1 MKMARPALVLACAA
15 MLASCG
21 GSGSAGGGGTGVIP
35 TPTPTATPTPTPTS
49 ATCSLSARQDWAA
62 AQLTEWYL
70 FPDLLAT
77 NVNKASYTNL
87 QAYIDALVAPARA
100 QSRDRFFTYI
110 TSIAEENAFFEAGS
124 SAGFGFRLAYDVAAR
139 RVAVIEAFE
148 GAPALAQNIDRGSE
162 LLAIGT
168 SASTLQ
174 TVSALMA
181 SGGPDAV
188 VNALGP
194 SAPGISR
201 VLRVRDQTGV
211 ERQVTLT
218 KTEFALDPVSDRFG
232 TKIITDGGKQVGYIN
247 LRTFI
252 DTADPDLRAAFL
264 AFRNAG
270 INELVIDLRYNGGGL
285 ISIAELMGDLMGRNL
300 GGQVF
305 DYITFRPSK
314 ASNNSSYRFSPTP
327 QSIQPTKIAFI
338 TTGGSA
344 SASEMIINS
353 MQPYLPNTALAI
365 VGENTFGK
373 PVGQIALDREACDDR
388 LRVVALRVENAN
400 RQGDYYTGLASTV
413 PNSCRAFDDIS
424 RPLGDPAENML
435 ATALT
440 FLRGGTCTPI
450 TATAEARTTA
460 GLAPERGV
468 LRRPVPDAV
477 QEYVPGLF

>member
-1 MKMARPALVLACAA
+1 MKFARPALSIACAA

-21 GSGSAGGGGTGVIP
+21 GSGGSGGGGTGVIP

-49 ATCSLSARQDWAA
+49 STCSLSARQDWVA

-77 NVNKASYTNL
+77 NVNKASYPSV
-87 QAYIDALVAPARA
+87 QSYIDALVAPARA

-110 TSIAEENAFFEAGS
+110 TSIAEENAFFEQGS
-124 SAGFGFRLAYDVAAR
+124 SAGFGFRLGYDVAAR
-139 RVAVIEAFE
+139 RVAVIESFE

-194 SAPGISR
+194 SDPGVTR
-201 VLRVRDQTGV
+201 VLRLLDQDGV

-232 TKIITDGGKQVGYIN
+232 AKIINDGGKQVGYIN

-252 DTADPDLRAAFL
+252 DTADPDLREAYL
-264 AFRNAG
+264 SFRNAG
-270 INELVIDLRYNGGGL
+270 ITELVIDLRYNGGGL
-285 ISIAELMGDLMGRNL
+285 IGIAELMGDLMGRNL

-314 ASNNSSYRFSPTP
+314 ASNDSTYRFSPTP

-338 TTGGSA
+338 TTGSSA
-344 SASEMIINS
+344 SASEMVINS

-373 PVGQIALDREACDDR
+373 PVGQIALDRAACDDR

-400 RQGDYYTGLASTV
+400 REGDYYTGLASTV

-440 FLRGGTCTPI
+440 FLRGGACTPI
-450 TATAEARTTA
+450 TASAEARTTA
-460 GLAPERGV
+460 RLPADRGV